1 MLVTPSPSNAHLF
14 QHLMPLN
21 VKFTT
26 PNDPLQSCFSFLL
39 LSKRFLFSIIFL
51 NCLGRCPHLSQ
62 LELKCRQLIL

>member
-26 PNDPLQSCFSFLL
+26 PNDPLQSRFSFLL
-39 LSKRFLFSIIFL
+39 LSKRFLFGIIFL
-51 NCLGRCPHLSQ
+51 NCLGHLHLSQ
-62 LELKCRQLIL
+62 LELKCCQLIL